1 MNLKNIRARAYGLRM
16 LAPMLMF
23 VHVQVAYCA
32 SPVVSNVTASQRAGS
47 KLVDIYYDVA
57 DADGDVLTVRVDVS
71 DDAGATFMVPATSFS
86 GNGYGNGVTPG
97 RQRHIVWDAGADW
110 SGRFSSN
117 VRFKVTACEQGSGP
131 TPDGMALIPA
141 GSFLMGDSFGGEG
154 GEDELPRHSV
164 NVSGFYLD
172 RFEVSKQLWDEV
184 REWGNGLGYDL
195 IAGEGKGPD
204 HPVHSV
210 NWYDVVKWCNAR
222 SEKEGLTPCY
232 YTTTSKTAVYRA
244 GDPDLS
250 NDCVRWDAN
259 GYRLPTEAEWEKAA
273 RGGLEG
279 KRFPWGDT
287 ISHSQANYYSIGSS
301 YDVSA
306 TRGYHPDYDSGGLP
320 YTSPVGSF
328 APNGYGLYDMAG
340 NVWEWCWDW
349 NDEGWYG
356 QSAAI
361 EPNPK
366 GPNGGS
372 RRVFRGGSCG
382 SVPFNVRCAI
392 RYGNTPDYRYDRIG
406 FRCARGQF

>member
-1 MNLKNIRARAYGLRM
+1 MLGIVNLKNIRARAYGLRM

-23 VHVQVAYCA
+23 AHVQVAYCA

-86 GNGYGNGVTPG
+86 GDGYGNGVTPG

-210 NWYDVVKWCNAR
+210 NW
-222 SEKEGLTPCY
+222 
-232 YTTTSKTAVYRA
+232 
-244 GDPDLS
+244 
-250 NDCVRWDAN
+250 
-259 GYRLPTEAEWEKAA
+259 
-273 RGGLEG
+273 
-279 KRFPWGDT
+279 
-287 ISHSQANYYSIGSS
+287 
-301 YDVSA
+301 
-306 TRGYHPDYDSGGLP
+306 
-320 YTSPVGSF
+320 
-328 APNGYGLYDMAG
+328 
-340 NVWEWCWDW
+340 
-349 NDEGWYG
+349 
-356 QSAAI
+356 
-361 EPNPK
+361 
-366 GPNGGS
+366 
-372 RRVFRGGSCG
+372 
-382 SVPFNVRCAI
+382 
-392 RYGNTPDYRYDRIG
+392 
-406 FRCARGQF
+406 